1 MNISA
6 PFIRRP
12 VATILL
18 TVGVALCGGVA
29 FIMLPVAPLPRV
41 DVPAIFVSA
50 QLPGAS
56 PEVMASTVATPL
68 ERHLG
73 AIADVDD
80 MTSSSSVGSA
90 NIQLTF
96 GVDRDID
103 GAARDVQAAI
113 VAAHADLPS
122 ALTHNPSY
130 KKINSALFP
139 VMAIAMT
146 SDVLTQGQIYDA
158 ADAVISQRLSQI
170 QGVGGVNVNG
180 SALPAVRV
188 EINPQALSKY
198 GIGLQDVRAAIS
210 NANANAPKGAIEST
224 DSHYQIYT
232 NDNARDAAPYRNL
245 IIANR
250 NGAVVRLGDVA
261 QVLDMDEGAT
271 ENVRTYGLYN
281 GKPAVFVT
289 IYQQPGANVI
299 EMIDAVKAELP
310 SLKNSIDPKIDLVVT
325 FDRSVTIRASL
336 RQVEE
341 TLLLAVA
348 MVILVVYVFLNSY
361 RAALIPALVVPVS
374 LIGTFG
380 AMYLLDYTLDNFS
393 LMALT
398 IATGFVVDDAIVVM
412 ENTTRHIEAGMGR
425 LAAAMLGAR
434 EVGFT
439 VLSMSLSLIA
449 VFIPFMFAGGIVG
462 KIFREF
468 TVTLSVSILISL
480 VISLTTTPMMCSLL
494 LERESERR
502 PSRFARAF
510 EREFERLRRG
520 YERTLDWA
528 LRHPRTMMLMLL
540 ATIGFNVYLY
550 IVIPKGFFPQQDTG
564 QLQGGIRGDASSSF
578 QLMKR
583 KLQEV
588 AKIVE
593 DDPAVSTVTGSVG
606 GGGFGPPSGGP
617 SANLTIA
624 LKPLAERRIPADQI
638 IARLRPKLARV
649 QGVSTFLQAV
659 QDIGGGGGRS
669 ANSQYQYTLLGDD
682 LLELRTWSQKLR
694 AALQDL
700 PELTDVDTDLQPGGL
715 EADLIVDRD
724 TASRLG
730 LTEIQID
737 NALGDAFAQAQVST
751 IYNPFSPQQYH
762 VVMEVAPEFW
772 QNPDVL
778 NELYISTAGGA
789 VSGTQ
794 STQAV
799 AGTTTIGTTA
809 ATTPGAAA
817 ATAAAIA
824 GDTARNAALN
834 SLANA
839 GRGNTSTG
847 SAVSVSTETVVPF
860 SAFSRFTIGTTPVSV
875 NHTGTS
881 VSTAISFNLPDGEAL
896 GKALAAIDAKMNQIH
911 VPVSIHG
918 GTYGTARLFQQSNSN
933 TPLMLVAALL
943 AIYVVLGVLY
953 ESYSQPLTILSTLPS
968 AGVGAL
974 LALLATG
981 TEFSLIAFLGILL
994 LIGIVKKNAIMMVD
1008 FALEAERTLGMDP
1021 RAAIAHACSL
1031 RFRPIMM
1038 TTCAAIAGA
1047 LPLALAYGDGTEMRR
1062 PLGISIVGGLLVS
1075 QILTVY
1081 TTPVVYL
1088 YVHRYWKHLKE
1099 GKYRM
1104 LVAGSLML
1112 AAGCAVGPD
1121 YQRPPFQTTETFKEQ
1136 ADWKPSEPNDALDRG
1151 PWWTLFGDDD
1161 LSQLEAQVDISNENV
1176 KSALA
1181 AYDQAAAL
1189 VAQARAGLWPS
1200 IAATVGAQR
1209 GATATANSRTTVSAG
1224 LSASWTLDIWG
1235 QLRRTVESDRA
1246 SAQASAAAL
1255 AAAKLSAQGTL
1266 ATDYFE
1272 LRAQDQLER
1281 ILEDIVEA
1289 EQRSLKITQSRYKFG
1304 VAAKADVV
1312 TAQTQ
1317 LLNSQAQQINA
1328 KIQRATLEH
1337 AIAVLLGKQPAAFA
1351 LPPTSMRSDVPT
1363 VPAGVPS
1370 ALLERRPDVAEA
1382 ERRMAASNAQIGVAK
1397 SAYFPALT
1405 LSGSDD
1411 YAHGAFSGL
1420 LNAPNRIWSVGP
1432 QLAETLIDGGLRRA
1446 QVAGARAAYDASV
1459 ANYRQTVLTGFEQVE
1474 DELVTLRVLEQ
1485 QAVVEDAAVVA
1496 SKEAE
1501 RLTLNQYKA
1510 GTVPYSSVI
1519 TAQTTRLSSEE
1530 SALTVLSD
1538 RLQASVALIEALGG
1552 GWSTAKL

>member
-6 PFIRRP
+6 PFIHRP

-29 FIMLPVAPLPRV
+29 FVLLPVAPLPRI

-80 MTSSSSVGSA
+80 MTSSSGVGTT

-122 ALTHNPSY
+122 SLTRNPSY
-130 KKINSALFP
+130 RKLNTAAFP

-188 EINPQALSKY
+188 EINPLALSKY

-210 NANANAPKGAIEST
+210 NANANAPKGAIES
-224 DSHYQIYT
+224 DALHYQIYT
-232 NDNARDAAPYRNL
+232 NDNARDAGPYRDL

-250 NGAVVRLGDVA
+250 NGATVRLGDVA
-261 QVLDMDEGAT
+261 RVLDMQDGAT
-271 ENVRTYGLYN
+271 EDIRTYGLYN

-289 IYQQPGANVI
+289 VYQQPGANVI

-310 SLKNSIDPKIDLVVT
+310 MLKSSIDPKIDLVVT
-325 FDRSVTIRASL
+325 FDRSITIRASL
-336 RQVEE
+336 RQVEQ

-348 MVILVVYVFLNSY
+348 MVILVVYIFLNSH

-380 AMYLLDYTLDNFS
+380 AMYLLGYTLDNFS

-398 IATGFVVDDAIVVM
+398 VATGFVVDDAIVVM
-412 ENTTRHIEAGMGR
+412 ENTTRHIEAGMAR
-425 LAAAMLGAR
+425 MRAALLGAR

-439 VLSMSLSLIA
+439 VVSMSLSLIA

-462 KIFREF
+462 RIFREF

-480 VISLTTTPMMCSLL
+480 VVSLTTTPMMCSLL
-494 LERESERR
+494 LRREADRT
-502 PSRFARAF
+502 PSRFGQAF
-510 EREFERLRRG
+510 ERGFGRLRG
-520 YERTLDWA
+520 NYERTLDWA
-528 LRHPRTMMLMLL
+528 LHHPRTIMLL
-540 ATIGFNVYLY
+540 LGATVVLNGYLY
-550 IVIPKGFFPQQDTG
+550 YAIPKGFFPEQDTG

-588 AKIVE
+588 AAIIQA
-593 DDPAVSTVTGSVG
+593 DPAVATITGSVG
-606 GGGFGPPSGGP
+606 SGGFGRGGGA
-617 SANLTIA
+617 SANVTIA
-624 LKPLAERRIPADQI
+624 LKPLSVRRISADKI

-649 QGVSTFLQAV
+649 TGVATFLRAV
-659 QDIGGGGGRS
+659 QDIGGGGRS
-669 ANSQYQYTLLGDD
+669 ANSEYQYTLLGDD
-682 LLELRTWSQKLR
+682 LTEVRDWSQKLR
-694 AALQDL
+694 NALQSM
-700 PELTDVDTDLQPGGL
+700 PEVTDVDTDMQPGGL

-724 TASRLG
+724 AASRLG

-778 NELYISTAGGA
+778 KELYVSTSGGA

-794 STQAV
+794 ATQAV
-799 AGTTTIGTTA
+799 AGTAVLKT
-809 ATTPGAAA
+809 AA
-817 ATAAAIA
+817 ATASASA
-824 GDTARNAALN
+824 GVAEDTARNLAAN
-834 SLANA
+834 SLANS

-847 SAVSVSTETVVPF
+847 SAVSVSRETVVPF
-860 SAFSRFTIGTTPVSV
+860 SAFSHFAKGTTPVSV

-881 VSTAISFNLPDGEAL
+881 VSTSISFNLPVGGSL
-896 GKALAAIDAKMNQIH
+896 GAALAAIDRKMAEIH
-911 VPVSIHG
+911 VPVSILG
-918 GTYGTARLFQQSNSN
+918 GTYGTARLFQQSSGGNLL
-933 TPLMLVAALL
+933 LMVAAALA

-953 ESYSQPLTILSTLPS
+953 ESYSHPLTILSTLPS

-1008 FALEAERTLGMDP
+1008 FALDAERTLGMDP

-1031 RFRPIMM
+1031 RFRPILM

-1047 LPLALAYGDGTEMRR
+1047 LPLAIATGDGTEMRR
-1062 PLGISIVGGLLVS
+1062 PLGIAIVGGLVVS
-1075 QILTVY
+1075 QLLTVY

-1088 YVHRYWKHLKE
+1088 YVHRYWKHLKQ
-1099 GKYRM
+1099 GRYRPPPPR
-1104 LVAGSLML
+1104 
-1112 AAGCAVGPD
+1112 AAG
-1121 YQRPPFQTTETFKEQ
+1121 
-1136 ADWKPSEPNDALDRG
+1136 DRHG
-1151 PWWTLFGDDD
+1151 SPGFG
-1161 LSQLEAQVDISNENV
+1161 
-1176 KSALA
+1176 
-1181 AYDQAAAL
+1181 
-1189 VAQARAGLWPS
+1189 G
-1200 IAATVGAQR
+1200 
-1209 GATATANSRTTVSAG
+1209 
-1224 LSASWTLDIWG
+1224 
-1235 QLRRTVESDRA
+1235 
-1246 SAQASAAAL
+1246 
-1255 AAAKLSAQGTL
+1255 
-1266 ATDYFE
+1266 
-1272 LRAQDQLER
+1272 
-1281 ILEDIVEA
+1281 
-1289 EQRSLKITQSRYKFG
+1289 
-1304 VAAKADVV
+1304 
-1312 TAQTQ
+1312 
-1317 LLNSQAQQINA
+1317 
-1328 KIQRATLEH
+1328 
-1337 AIAVLLGKQPAAFA
+1337 
-1351 LPPTSMRSDVPT
+1351 
-1363 VPAGVPS
+1363 
-1370 ALLERRPDVAEA
+1370 AEA
-1382 ERRMAASNAQIGVAK
+1382 
-1397 SAYFPALT
+1397 
-1405 LSGSDD
+1405 
-1411 YAHGAFSGL
+1411 
-1420 LNAPNRIWSVGP
+1420 
-1432 QLAETLIDGGLRRA
+1432 
-1446 QVAGARAAYDASV
+1446 
-1459 ANYRQTVLTGFEQVE
+1459 
-1474 DELVTLRVLEQ
+1474 
-1485 QAVVEDAAVVA
+1485 
-1496 SKEAE
+1496 
-1501 RLTLNQYKA
+1501 
-1510 GTVPYSSVI
+1510 GT
-1519 TAQTTRLSSEE
+1519 
-1530 SALTVLSD
+1530 
-1538 RLQASVALIEALGG
+1538 
-1552 GWSTAKL
+1552 